1 MIPTDLLSEWKRYE
15 VSGQV
20 IKAMREEKE
29 RLLAAMSFGQFVNP
43 SSMEETFGQIAQAT
57 GKMKGLNTFFEI
69 IGEVE
74 DG

>member
-29 RLLAAMSFGQFVNP
+29 RLLAAMSFGQFVRKKKNGCLQP
-43 SSMEETFGQIAQAT
+43 CRLVNS
-57 GKMKGLNTFFEI
+57 
-69 IGEVE
+69 
-74 DG
+74 

>member
-1 MIPTDLLSEWKRYE
+1 
-15 VSGQV
+15 
-20 IKAMREEKE
+20 MREEKE

-74 DG
+74 DD